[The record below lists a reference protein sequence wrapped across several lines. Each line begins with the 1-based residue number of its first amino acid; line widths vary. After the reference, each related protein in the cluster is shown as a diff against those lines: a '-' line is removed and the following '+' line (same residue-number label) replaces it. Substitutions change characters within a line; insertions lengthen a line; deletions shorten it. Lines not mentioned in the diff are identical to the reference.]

1 MIASLLILAACAV
14 TATPDA
20 AAPEAAAPA
29 AEASA
34 TVDLQAAYKA
44 AVADAAT
51 PTPEEIVNTLTVIS
65 AENPALVWEAA
76 AGGRVKL
83 LTWTGWDGYDG
94 LVGQDT
100 TLSREVWVTVAP
112 ELETACRAWG
122 LDAAATTL
130 RLEQL
135 LGLPPNNGKTR
146 FVAVFARP
154 EDLFRPCASGSITA
168 PTCGLDFAPDASE
181 AHRAWIQ
188 NLRGSSYGD
197 PGYPWTQLGY
207 TYDWSG
213 DGDEVGLTE
222 LVIRAGASVGV
233 ASVSDVA
240 TVCGG

>member
-1 MIASLLILAACAV
+1 MILSLLILTACLTTSAPGDGME
-14 TATPDA
+14 APGAPD
-20 AAPEAAAPA
+20 P
-29 AEASA
+29 
-34 TVDLQAAYKA
+34 QAAYNA

-51 PTPEEIVNTLTVIS
+51 PTPEEVVNTLTVIS
-65 AENPALVWEAA
+65 AENPALVWEGA

-83 LTWTGWDGYDG
+83 LTWTGWDGYDS

-100 TLSREVWVTVAP
+100 TLSREVWATVVP

-122 LDAAATTL
+122 LDGGATTL

-146 FVAVFARP
+146 FVAVFAKP
-154 EDLFRPCASGSITA
+154 EDLFRPCASGEITA
-168 PTCGLDFAPDASE
+168 PTCGLDFASDASD
-181 AHRAWIQ
+181 AHRAWVQ
-188 NLRGSSYGD
+188 NLRGSSYGAS
-197 PGYPWTQLGY
+197 GYPWTQLGY

-213 DGDEVGLTE
+213 TGDEVGLTE

-240 TVCGG
+240 AVCGG

>member
-1 MIASLLILAACAV
+1 MILSLLILVACKTTQPVVEPVVEPAG
-14 TATPDA
+14 AT
-20 AAPEAAAPA
+20 
-29 AEASA
+29 
-34 TVDLQAAYKA
+34 DLQAAYKA

-51 PTPEEIVNTLTVIS
+51 PTPEEIVTTLTVIS
-65 AENPALVWEAA
+65 AENPALVWEGA

-100 TLSREVWVTVAP
+100 TLSREVWATVVP

-122 LDAAATTL
+122 LDGGATTL

-135 LGLPPNNGKTR
+135 LGLPPDNGKTR

-154 EDLFRPCASGSITA
+154 EDLFRPCASGDISA
-168 PTCGLDFAPDASE
+168 SACGLDFAPDASAE
-181 AHRAWIQ
+181 HRAWVE
-188 NLRGSSYGD
+188 NLRGSSYGEG
-197 PGYPWTQLGY
+197 GYPWTQLGY
-207 TYDWSG
+207 TYDWAG
-213 DGDEVGLTE
+213 GGDEVGLTE
-222 LVIRAGASVGV
+222 LVIRAGSSVGV

>member
-1 MIASLLILAACAV
+1 MILTLLMLAACAP
-14 TATPDA
+14 TAT
-20 AAPEAAAPA
+20 APEAAGAP
-29 AEASA
+29 
-34 TVDLQAAYKA
+34 DPQAAYKA

-51 PTPEEIVNTLTVIS
+51 PTPEEVVNTLTVIG
-65 AENPALVWEAA
+65 AENPALVWEGA

-100 TLSREVWVTVAP
+100 TLSREVWATVVP

-122 LDAAATTL
+122 LDGGATTL

-135 LGLPPNNGKTR
+135 LGLPPANGKTR
-146 FVAVFARP
+146 FVAIFARP
-154 EDLFRPCASGSITA
+154 EDLFRPCASGAITA
-168 PTCGLDFAPDASE
+168 PTCGLDFAADASPE
-181 AHRAWIQ
+181 HRAWVE
-188 NLRGSSYGD
+188 NLRGSSYGES
-197 PGYPWTQLGY
+197 GYPWTQLGY

-222 LVIRAGASVGV
+222 LVVRAGASVGV

-240 TVCGG
+240 AVCGG